1 MPLGGSLDFFPNQFQ
16 YISTPSLSANS
27 YDFENVTCFPLSN
40 NQLYPS
46 QLSWLLGFRIQ
57 SFSDATIYLH
67 PPFFY
72 HCYSL
77 LSCTRIGIKD
87 QINDAKF
94 KDQNQ
99 GIYWILRTN
108 GCVCPGTSQ
117 KKHISTLFQYR
128 LKKERE
134 RNLREL
140 ESERRTR
147 MRKRARSRTTFF
159 LQLLKCFINQPEHIQ
174 GKFRIVINL
183 FFSIFMFFPPWYQ
196 CFLMMYVQL
205 EIWRRKEWN
214 CECVKVSQTNVT
226 NWTF

>member
-16 YISTPSLSANS
+16 YNNTYPPPSLSANS

-57 SFSDATIYLH
+57 SFFDATIYLH

-117 KKHISTLFQYR
+117 KSIFQLYSNTHWR
-128 LKKERE
+128 KK
-134 RNLREL
+134 
-140 ESERRTR
+140 SERAW
-147 MRKRARSRTTFF
+147 KRAEN
-159 LQLLKCFINQPEHIQ
+159 KNAE
-174 GKFRIVINL
+174 K
-183 FFSIFMFFPPWYQ
+183 
-196 CFLMMYVQL
+196 
-205 EIWRRKEWN
+205 
-214 CECVKVSQTNVT
+214 SQK
-226 NWTF
+226 

>member
-16 YISTPSLSANS
+16 YISTPRLSANS

-87 QINDAKF
+87 QIDDAKF
-94 KDQNQ
+94 KDQNK
-99 GIYWILRTN
+99 ILRLSWDLPKEAYFNFIPIQTEERKR
-108 GCVCPGTSQ
+108 
-117 KKHISTLFQYR
+117 KK
-128 LKKERE
+128 
-134 RNLREL
+134 
-140 ESERRTR
+140 SER
-147 MRKRARSRTTFF
+147 A
-159 LQLLKCFINQPEHIQ
+159 
-174 GKFRIVINL
+174 
-183 FFSIFMFFPPWYQ
+183 
-196 CFLMMYVQL
+196 
-205 EIWRRKEWN
+205 
-214 CECVKVSQTNVT
+214 
-226 NWTF
+226 

>member
-16 YISTPSLSANS
+16 YISTPRLSANS

-46 QLSWLLGFRIQ
+46 QLSWLLQDLEFNHFPMQPFIFTRPSFTIATAYFLVLGLGLRIKLMMQ
-57 SFSDATIYLH
+57 NL
-67 PPFFY
+67 
-72 HCYSL
+72 
-77 LSCTRIGIKD
+77 RIKT
-87 QINDAKF
+87 K
-94 KDQNQ
+94 
-99 GIYWILRTN
+99 Y
-108 GCVCPGTSQ
+108 CVCPGTSQ

-174 GKFRIVINL
+174 GKFRILINL
-183 FFSIFMFFPPWYQ
+183 FFSIFMFIPP
-196 CFLMMYVQL
+196 
-205 EIWRRKEWN
+205 
-214 CECVKVSQTNVT
+214 
-226 NWTF
+226 

>member
-1 MPLGGSLDFFPNQFQ
+1 MQ
-16 YISTPSLSANS
+16 
-27 YDFENVTCFPLSN
+27 
-40 NQLYPS
+40 
-46 QLSWLLGFRIQ
+46 
-57 SFSDATIYLH
+57 
-67 PPFFY
+67 PFFF
-72 HCYSL
+72 
-77 LSCTRIGIKD
+77 TRPSFTIATACFLVSGLGLRIKLMM
-87 QINDAKF
+87 
-94 KDQNQ
+94 QN
-99 GIYWILRTN
+99 LRIKTKC
-108 GCVCPGTSQ
+108 CVCPGTSQ